1 MDKLK
6 TVLAGLKKHHF
17 WVVCLLVIVVGVA
30 ISVVATADLANQYA
44 QREKKL
50 KSTLDTVRNISR
62 EIDHPN
68 DGINSALKKAHG
80 EQKVKVWDSWKFL
93 YEKQKKENPWPK
105 PPILS
110 EEFLLVVKSLKP
122 GEPIDEVRYREMYQ
136 NFIGRYVPKL
146 FDIVDV
152 RRWEKIDDADKD
164 KRTDRG
170 AARPAGIDSAGYDQQ
185 ENMKLVG
192 KIDWDE
198 ADRERILME
207 FDWPERPTSLQ
218 VWLAQE
224 DIWVYQALLRI
235 IKNTNKGATSPF
247 NASVRRIETIEI
259 GKNASQSIRANT
271 GPDISGT
278 GQSGGMG
285 AGVGAGGVGSPE
297 GGIGGGIG
305 VGGATG
311 AGMEPGGFSP
321 MGSGVAPA
329 LGGASG
335 GGKVDIDTFLKEGRY
350 VDEDMEP
357 LAADAEPPYAEFK
370 MMPIRMALVIDQR
383 KIPELLAECANSSM
397 PVEVRRVR
405 LNPGEGSGFGQFGAG
420 GQSRRPGGL
429 GMEPGAMRP
438 SGMRSGGAKRPGS
451 LLSPG
456 GMGRKPAG
464 RKPTGIGG
472 GMLRPSGV
480 GGMDEMGRPGGFGRM
495 GGGSTA
501 AEDESSPFDVP
512 IEIQGI
518 IYIYNPPD
526 LAKLGTGT
534 AGEKPPAA
542 APTPAAPAAAPPEA
556 PVPVA
561 PATPA
566 AAPGPPT
573 PEVPRPTVP

>member
-6 TVLAGLKKHHF
+6 PVLAGLQKYHF
-17 WVVCLLVIVVGVA
+17 WVVCLLVVVVGVA

-68 DGINSALKKAHG
+68 DGIIAALQKAHG
-80 EQKVKVWDSWKFL
+80 EQKGKVWNSWKYL

-146 FDIVDV
+146 FDIVKV
-152 RRWEKIDDADKD
+152 RRWEEIDDD

-170 AARPAGIDSAGYDQQ
+170 AARPAGIGGAGYDQQ
-185 ENMKLVG
+185 DNLKLVG
-192 KIDWDE
+192 KVDWDE
-198 ADRERILME
+198 SDRERILAQ
-207 FDWPERPTSLQ
+207 FDWPDRPTSLQ

-235 IKNTNKGATSPF
+235 IKNTNKGATSHF
-247 NASVRRIETIEI
+247 NASVKRIETIEI
-259 GKNASQSIRANT
+259 GKNASQSIRANA
-271 GPDISGT
+271 GSDLSGT

-285 AGVGAGGVGSPE
+285 AAGMGSPE
-297 GGIGGGIG
+297 AGIMEPGGGG
-305 VGGATG
+305 MPTLGGLG
-311 AGMEPGGFSP
+311 GGMEPG
-321 MGSGVAPA
+321 MGPGAAPTI
-329 LGGASG
+329 GGAAG
-335 GGKVDIDTFLKEGRY
+335 GEPVDIDTVLKEGRY
-350 VDEDMEP
+350 VDEDMKP
-357 LAADAEPPYAEFK
+357 LAADTEPPYAEFK
-370 MMPIRMALVIDQR
+370 MMPIRMVLVIDQR
-383 KIPELLAECANSSM
+383 KIPELLGECANSSM
-397 PVEVRRVR
+397 PVEVRRVL
-405 LNPGEGSGFGQFGAG
+405 LNPGGGTGLGQLGAG

-438 SGMRSGGAKRPGS
+438 GGGMGPGGGAMPGAMI
-451 LLSPG
+451 SPG
-456 GMGRKPAG
+456 GMGRRPAG
-464 RKPTGIGG
+464 IGAGIPR
-472 GMLRPSGV
+472 L
-480 GGMDEMGRPGGFGRM
+480 GGMDEMSRPGGFGRI

-512 IEIQGI
+512 VEIQGI

-526 LAKLGTGT
+526 MAKLGTGT
-534 AGEKPPAA
+534 AGEKAPAA
-542 APTPAAPAAAPPEA
+542 VPETPTPAATPAAAPPEVPA
-556 PVPVA
+556 PAA

-566 AAPGPPT
+566 APVAAPGPPT
-573 PEVPRPTVP
+573 PEVPRPTEQ